1 MATGSSQATLPS
13 RELGVGD
20 LSALYEALYPVR
32 AKYNFFGLKI
42 GVGLDEIKCIESN
55 NKDSESCL
63 LEILSLRLKR
73 KPALTCN
80 DIDKALRSR
89 TVDEHTL
96 ADDFQSNFDCKS
108 VPDPQKKQIEIKKE
122 SSKKSRAAKSA
133 ESESALKM
141 SKKESER
148 IKRNVESEV
157 RIKYYVESEDKS
169 KSDKAERSEEV
180 EIQVHE
186 RDEPKSKQAKKRA
199 RKKEKCVSIEQ
210 PEPDER
216 DEFRIDEMKGSEKK
230 KVRFSEMDASP
241 RSWAEPDQKRKRSV
255 KESET
260 KMMDTDSES
269 ELSDTYTKKK
279 TYSESDKYNDP
290 QKDKEKLKRQ
300 QKQESIIKVHQKA
313 ATASNKLDSDDD
325 DSQPW
330 QPKRLKT
337 MEIECE
343 TLSYYSGSSD
353 YKSESE
359 IPKSKY
365 FPHKSQSITGK
376 GMLQKSHSPLK
387 EHERLRETEK
397 QRKRE
402 VSCSEKK
409 TRKPDTH
416 CSEQASDESE
426 TDCENEKSD
435 SGSENGEDS
444 EGKSSDEEERRGTDE
459 ECSTGPSEEEL
470 KKKKRSVSN
479 EKEKTKNEVRKLN
492 VSKAAVEQSKYDSPQ
507 GGRMFDEIHTRKV
520 KGKRES
526 EAASLK
532 YDSPGDDE
540 QSDPGHG
547 SRDQEEHDI
556 QQKRRKKKKQRRESS
571 MSPTAIGSS
580 SPSTSQEEKK
590 KQPVSK
596 KQGHRKKHVR
606 KMKEKRERMKRGKE
620 KLARSSGTDD
630 SSPECDMTKNQYEGE
645 MKELL
650 NIFEQFFG
658 KLCCAVFD
666 PKDIA
671 AELLKIG
678 LLSIDSMKH
687 MVQSPESQ
695 QDKIITLLDLM
706 HKKMKSRPD
715 RLFVVIEVMLKNEG
729 LQETAREILR
739 ETGTQ
744 CLVCAL
750 HFVLDSKTLFPAGRV
765 CPVETAAKFPSQVP
779 PSDTAVPS
787 TADTLSPTAKG
798 M

>member
-32 AKYNFFGLKI
+32 AKYKFFGLKI

-63 LEILSLRLKR
+63 LEILSSRLKR

-387 EHERLRETEK
+387 EHERLRNRGRERYHAQKRKQENQTHTVQNKLQMRVRLTVRMKNQIQEVRMEK
-397 QRKRE
+397 TQKESLQMKR
-402 VSCSEKK
+402 
-409 TRKPDTH
+409 
-416 CSEQASDESE
+416 
-426 TDCENEKSD
+426 
-435 SGSENGEDS
+435 
-444 EGKSSDEEERRGTDE
+444 
-459 ECSTGPSEEEL
+459 SEEEL
-470 KKKKRSVSN
+470 
-479 EKEKTKNEVRKLN
+479 
-492 VSKAAVEQSKYDSPQ
+492 
-507 GGRMFDEIHTRKV
+507 
-520 KGKRES
+520 
-526 EAASLK
+526 
-532 YDSPGDDE
+532 
-540 QSDPGHG
+540 
-547 SRDQEEHDI
+547 
-556 QQKRRKKKKQRRESS
+556 
-571 MSPTAIGSS
+571 
-580 SPSTSQEEKK
+580 
-590 KQPVSK
+590 
-596 KQGHRKKHVR
+596 
-606 KMKEKRERMKRGKE
+606 
-620 KLARSSGTDD
+620 
-630 SSPECDMTKNQYEGE
+630 
-645 MKELL
+645 
-650 NIFEQFFG
+650 
-658 KLCCAVFD
+658 
-666 PKDIA
+666 
-671 AELLKIG
+671 
-678 LLSIDSMKH
+678 
-687 MVQSPESQ
+687 
-695 QDKIITLLDLM
+695 
-706 HKKMKSRPD
+706 MKSV
-715 RLFVVIEVMLKNEG
+715 L
-729 LQETAREILR
+729 
-739 ETGTQ
+739 
-744 CLVCAL
+744 LV
-750 HFVLDSKTLFPAGRV
+750 
-765 CPVETAAKFPSQVP
+765 PVKRN
-779 PSDTAVPS
+779 
-787 TADTLSPTAKG
+787 
-798 M
+798 